1 MSSAQP
7 GQSPRGA
14 RPAGGGQRLP
24 GRQEPV
30 PRRLPSPEP
39 PRRRP
44 RPLRAS
50 ARACQEVCGRLR
62 NGSRFPGKGG
72 GGKKKKKEKRGKY
85 LVGAGKSEGSQPAG
99 SAEPGKGLCP
109 PGSPA
114 ELWRRGGRG
123 EKPLHALHLT
133 PPALSLITRNSWP
146 NVCCHA
152 GELRMHIVNMN

>member
-1 MSSAQP
+1 MFAAQP

-24 GRQEPV
+24 GRQEPG

-50 ARACQEVCGRLR
+50 ARACQEVCGQRR
-62 NGSRFPGKGG
+62 NGSRFPGKGE
-72 GGKKKKKEKRGKY
+72 KKKGKY

-123 EKPLHALHLT
+123 EKPLRALRLT
-133 PPALSLITRNSWP
+133 PPAPSLITRNSWP
-146 NVCCHA
+146 NVCCHT